1 MNTNKIYQVRV
12 VIDGEEYIQT
22 DYEGEWRFETLEEAE
37 VLFEYVRENEYE
49 EDTRIVRANW
59 DEDRVIDEDEEVE
72 IVVQGR

>member
-12 VIDGEEYIQT
+12 VIDGEEYIKE

-37 VLFEYVRENEYE
+37 VLFEYVCEYEYE

-59 DEDRVIDEDEEVE
+59 DEDKSIDEDEEVE
-72 IVVQGR
+72 IMVKNR

>member
-22 DYEGEWRFETLEEAE
+22 DYKGEWRFETLEEAE
-37 VLFEYVRENEYE
+37 VLFEYVRENAYE